1 MQRTSKRRRSE
12 GFSPTCFWA
21 YPIDPLGEQ
30 PGIGGIARH
39 ATRQSR
45 SEPVAAT
52 PGTVDRA
59 GRWLAALLPEGGSK
73 HVAGFR
79 EALASRPD
87 IVYLLTDADGLDEAD
102 VRRLQLR
109 RRAFEELRALRTE
122 VVERRA
128 AEVSM
133 QQHLENIEAQLAKVK
148 RGGR

>member
-1 MQRTSKRRRSE
+1 M
-12 GFSPTCFWA
+12 G
-21 YPIDPLGEQ
+21 DPLSDEELAELEDE
-30 PGIGGIARH
+30 AR
-39 ATRQSR
+39 AMAQW
-45 SEPVAAT
+45 A
-52 PGTVDRA
+52 
-59 GRWLAALLPEGGSK
+59 
-73 HVAGFR
+73 
-79 EALASRPD
+79 
-87 IVYLLTDADGLDEAD
+87 LDEAD